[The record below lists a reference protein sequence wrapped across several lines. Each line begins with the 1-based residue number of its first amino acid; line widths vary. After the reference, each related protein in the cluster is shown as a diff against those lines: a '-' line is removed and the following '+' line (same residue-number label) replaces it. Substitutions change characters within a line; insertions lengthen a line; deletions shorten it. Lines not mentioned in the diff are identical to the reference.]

1 MELNAENQL
10 KAEDVARPENSEVEP
25 VEQDTQSTTTE
36 EPQKVPLKELVKQ
49 RKKTQA
55 ERTRVE
61 QLEQK
66 LNALEKEKQ
75 LYEIVGESQPQAQEA
90 ELLPPNP
97 NDFIDDDEWI
107 EANRKY
113 NQENTK
119 RLRAEAEKAAQ
130 EAFKKQQEGQQQAKL
145 MQEQQAALES
155 SYEAYYDKADEL
167 GVDDFLEKEEV
178 VRKQWSPWFF
188 DKVIST
194 VPNPHQVI
202 VELSKDPQKAFDIA
216 AGFDKDPFKGGLELL
231 NYANSIN
238 PINQTG
244 DPLPEP
250 DEPLQGGAGGVSLDS
265 YESELEKSFNL
276 MRERKRTMNEHL
288 SFKKQLKEKYGVTS

>member
-1 MELNAENQL
+1 MELNAENQPQ
-10 KAEDVARPENSEVEP
+10 AEDVARPENSEVEP
-25 VEQDTQSTTTE
+25 VEQDTQSTTQE

-66 LNALEKEKQ
+66 LDALEKEKQ
-75 LYEIVGESQPQAQEA
+75 LYQIVGDSQPQAEEA

-145 MQEQQAALES
+145 LQEQQAALES
-155 SYEAYYDKADEL
+155 SYEAYYDEADKL
-167 GVDDFLEKEEV
+167 GVDDFLEKEEI

-202 VELSKDPQKAFDIA
+202 VELSKEPQKAFDLA

-238 PINQTG
+238 PINQKG

-250 DEPLQGGAGGVSLDS
+250 DEPLKGGAGGVSLGS
-265 YESELEKSFNL
+265 YEAALEKSRAD
-276 MRERKRTMNEHL
+276 MAAGKITMNQHL
-288 SFKKQLKEKYGVTS
+288 ANKSEFKAKYGAT

>member
-1 MELNAENQL
+1 MELNAENQPQ
-10 KAEDVARPENSEVEP
+10 AEDLQRPENSDVEP
-25 VEQDTQSTTTE
+25 VEQGTQPTATE
-36 EPQKVPLKELVKQ
+36 EPKKVPLKELVKQ

-55 ERTRVE
+55 ERSRVE
-61 QLEQK
+61 ELEQK
-66 LNALEKEKQ
+66 LNALEKEKT
-75 LYEIVGESQPQAQEA
+75 LMNILQPQQQVEEA

-145 MQEQQAALES
+145 LQEQQAALES

-167 GVDDFLEKEEV
+167 GVDDFLEKEEIV
-178 VRKQWSPWFF
+178 KKQWSPWFF

-194 VPNPHQVI
+194 VSNPHQVI
-202 VELSKDPQKAFDIA
+202 VELSKDPQKALDIA
-216 AGFDKDPFKGGLELL
+216 VGFDKDPFKGGLELL

-238 PINQTG
+238 PINQKG

-250 DEPLQGGAGGVSLDS
+250 DEPLKGGAGGVSLES
-265 YESELEKSFNL
+265 YEGELEKSFEL

-288 SFKKQLKEKYGVTS
+288 AFKKQLKEKYGVA

>member
-1 MELNAENQL
+1 MELNAENQPQ
-10 KAEDVARPENSEVEP
+10 AEDLQRPENSNVEP
-25 VEQDTQSTTTE
+25 VEQGTQPTATE

-55 ERTRVE
+55 ERSRVE
-61 QLEQK
+61 ELEQK
-66 LNALEKEKQ
+66 LNALEKEKT
-75 LYEIVGESQPQAQEA
+75 LMGILQPQQQVEET

-145 MQEQQAALES
+145 LQEQQAALES

-167 GVDDFLEKEEV
+167 GVDDFLEKEEIV
-178 VRKQWSPWFF
+178 KNQWSPWFF

-202 VELSKDPQKAFDIA
+202 IELSKDPQKALDIA
-216 AGFDKDPFKGGLELL
+216 MGFDKDPFKGGLELL

-238 PINQTG
+238 PINQKG

-250 DEPLQGGAGGVSLDS
+250 DEPLKGGAGGVSLES
-265 YESELEKSFNL
+265 YEGELQKSFEM

-288 SFKKQLKEKYGVTS
+288 AFKKQLKEKYGVA